1 LRVPSPHG
9 ASSDDVRM
17 CRSSS
22 SGRVLGSRDPNP
34 LRESDERDE
43 SETRALWWRFRGTHR
58 SAYDDLR
65 SALASVYVSSCV
77 IASAF
82 TPLVCVS
89 AFILVACVVPTTFD
103 CSPRYES
110 WFVVLN
116 RRCDAKPRARAQT
129 HEASRACNMVSLT
142 LTSP

>member
-1 LRVPSPHG
+1 MRVPSPHV

-34 LRESDERDE
+34 LRERTGAANER
-43 SETRALWWRFRGTHR
+43 SASFVCAFRGTHR

-89 AFILVACVVPTTFD
+89 AFILVACVVPITFD
-103 CSPRYES
+103 CSPRNES